1 MSISSTQQ
9 GRRIFVTGG
18 AGFIGSCLARHLIDE
33 SDYEVM
39 VFDKLTYAATL
50 TSLESV
56 SRHERFR
63 FVQGDICD
71 RDAVSNAISAFD
83 PDVFV
88 HLAAES
94 HVDRSIEG
102 PQAFIETNVVGT
114 LIMLQ
119 AAMAHWTNLPSERS
133 AGFRFHHVSTDEV
146 FGSLGD
152 TGFFDE
158 ETPYDPR
165 SPYSASK
172 AGSDHL
178 VRAWYHTYG
187 LPVTITNCSN
197 NYGPYHFPE
206 KLIPLII
213 LRALRGEELPVYGKG
228 DNIRDWLYVEDHARA
243 IRLVFEKAMPGTTY
257 TVGGKS
263 ERKNIDVVKS
273 ICSLLDRI
281 EPRTD
286 GKSYAEQIRFVT
298 DRPGHDHRYAIDS
311 AKIERELGW
320 SPQVSFEQ
328 GLEQTVQWF
337 LNNQAWWGPLLERG
351 KATMRRGLQSK

>member
-1 MSISSTQQ
+1 MPHLSSKVQ
-9 GRRIFVTGG
+9 RVFITGG
-18 AGFIGSCLARHLIDE
+18 AGFIGSCLTRYLVTDSAYDVL
-33 SDYEVM
+33 

-50 TSLESV
+50 TSLDPV
-56 SRHERFR
+56 SRHPRFR

-71 RDAVSNAISAFD
+71 HAAVTQAISESD
-83 PDVFV
+83 PDVII

-94 HVDRSIEG
+94 HVDRSIDR

-114 LIMLQ
+114 SVMLNAALAHYQ
-119 AAMAHWTNLPSERS
+119 ALPENRKQQ
-133 AGFRFHHVSTDEV
+133 FRFHHVSTDEV

-158 ETPYDPR
+158 TTAYDPR

-178 VRAWYHTYG
+178 VRAWYHTFG

-213 LRALRGEELPVYGKG
+213 LRALHGEELPVYGNG
-228 DNIRDWLYVEDHARA
+228 TNIRDWLFVEDHARA
-243 IRLVFEKAMPGTTY
+243 IKLVFEHAAPGSTY

-263 ERKNIDVVKS
+263 ERRNIDVVNS
-273 ICSLLDRI
+273 ICDLLDRI
-281 EPRTD
+281 KPRD
-286 GKSYAEQIRFVT
+286 DKKSYRDQIRFVT

-311 AKIERELGW
+311 SRIERDLGW
-320 SPQVSFEQ
+320 APTVSFEQ
-328 GLEQTVQWF
+328 GLKLTVEWY
-337 LNNQAWWGPLLERG
+337 LENEAWWRPLRDRDH
-351 KATMRRGLQSK
+351 ATMRRGLKA